1 MLLKTQFQLEI
12 LPQAM
17 KQVAKLSEA
26 VGEGRYEDLLEIL
39 GHHPDRSLPDGLG
52 QDTNEEFRVVEGLLL
67 ADASRRN
74 RPSSLRQQSTQ

>member
-1 MLLKTQFQLEI
+1 MLLKTQSQLEI

-39 GHHPDRSLPDGLG
+39 GHHPDK
-52 QDTNEEFRVVEGLLL
+52 FWRVGW
-67 ADASRRN
+67 SRRTKILVGDV
-74 RPSSLRQQSTQ
+74 PS